1 MVADPALPPV
11 DPFGVRAADPGGP
24 DPTGLPDDL
33 VDALG
38 RSFRRLRH
46 GMVKPPLAT
55 IPIPSLGRPVDIAKV
70 FACDVVAELTGSGG
84 QATVKDVAA
93 ALELEQS
100 TVSRLLG
107 EAEADGLVVRGG
119 DPADRRRTTV
129 SLTFLGRQV
138 VADSV
143 AIRRSL
149 LRAVLADWDRAD
161 IETLARLMTRLAD
174 TIAGRLDTLAEDTM
188 QELASRLE
196 ADASGRPSL
205 RPPDG
210 PTR

>member
-1 MVADPALPPV
+1 MVADPA
-11 DPFGVRAADPGGP
+11 GP
-24 DPTGLPDDL
+24 AVTGLPDDL

-38 RSFRRLRH
+38 RGFRRLRH
-46 GMVKPPLAT
+46 GMVKPPLAA

-84 QATVKDVAA
+84 QVTVKDVAA

-138 VADSV
+138 VADSA
-143 AIRRSL
+143 AIRRSMM
-149 LRAVLADWDRAD
+149 RTVLADWDRAD
-161 IETLARLMTRLAD
+161 VETLARLMTRLAD
-174 TIAGRLDTLAEDTM
+174 AIGGRLDTLAEDTM
-188 QELASRLE
+188 RELANRLE
-196 ADASGRPSL
+196 PDAGGQPSL
-205 RPPDG
+205 TPPGG
-210 PTR
+210 PLR